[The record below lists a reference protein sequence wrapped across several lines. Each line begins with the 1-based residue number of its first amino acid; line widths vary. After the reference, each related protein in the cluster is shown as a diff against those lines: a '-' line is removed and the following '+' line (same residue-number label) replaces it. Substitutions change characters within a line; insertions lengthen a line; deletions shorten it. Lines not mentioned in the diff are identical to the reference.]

1 MGKKIY
7 TRSVEESLKK
17 NLFKGNII
25 VLYGPRQSGKT
36 TLSKQLIKEY
46 GDNGEYFDCQE
57 ESVRRA
63 FVVGEPDLLYGLVKN
78 KKIVILDEAQ
88 TILNI
93 GTILKVFHDKY
104 KHLGIQIVATGSSSF
119 DLANKIVEPMT
130 GRAVELML
138 PPLSLKELR
147 NNNKVIEEKDLLDI
161 LLYGSYPEVVFSVT
175 YEDKQLSLKKIATNY
190 LYKDIFILESIKRPK
205 AFEDILR
212 MLALQI
218 GQCVSTAEIARA
230 AGVNRSTVDRY
241 LILLEQSFIIKRVYS
256 FSRNLRNEIK
266 KSYKVYFLDIG
277 IRNAIVDILSPVKE
291 RRDRGAIFENFIFT
305 EIWKEESLKIFPAE
319 IFFWRT
325 KQGLEI
331 DFIKKEGASLYAYEC
346 KFGGDTKYSFGTFLK
361 EYKENVVAVR
371 IVSFVD
377 ILENIE
383 IWSKK

>member
-1 MGKKIY
+1 MKKIY
-7 TRSVEESLKK
+7 TRLVEESIKK

-36 TLSKQLIKEY
+36 TVSKELIQEY
-46 GDNGEYFDCQE
+46 GDSGKYFDCQE

-63 FVVGEPDLLYGLVKN
+63 FVVGEPDLLYDLVKN
-78 KKIVILDEAQ
+78 KKIVIFDEAQ

-138 PPLSLKELR
+138 PPLSLKEIR
-147 NNNKVIEEKDLLDI
+147 NNNKVVQEKELLDI
-161 LLYGSYPEVVFSVT
+161 LLYGSYPEVFFSET
-175 YEDKQLSLKKIATNY
+175 TEDQQLSLKKIATNY

-230 AGVNRSTVDRY
+230 AGVNRSTVERY

-277 IRNAIVDILSPVKE
+277 IRNAIVDILSPIKD
-291 RRDRGAIFENFIFT
+291 RDDKGAIFENFVFT
-305 EIWKEESLKIFPAE
+305 EIWKEENAKIFPAE
-319 IFFWRT
+319 IYFWRT

-331 DFIKKEGASLYAYEC
+331 DFIKKEGVSLFAYEC
-346 KFGGDTKYSFGTFLK
+346 KFGGDKKYSFGTFLK
-361 EYKENVVAVR
+361 EYKEHVVVAKT
-371 IVSFVD
+371 ISFVD
-377 ILENIE
+377 VLEDFE